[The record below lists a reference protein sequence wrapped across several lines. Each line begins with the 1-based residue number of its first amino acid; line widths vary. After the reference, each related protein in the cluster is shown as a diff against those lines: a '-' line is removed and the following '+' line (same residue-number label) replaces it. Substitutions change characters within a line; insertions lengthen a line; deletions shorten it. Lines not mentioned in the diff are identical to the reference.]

1 VQASERDVVIEIVYW
16 RGVTTTASRCRVV
29 LLILSLLRLIG
40 GLLLLPW
47 RLLALLLTV
56 RLAVQHLH
64 LAIYIQNNLS
74 RINVMAFFVRPLPS
88 LQFSLDV
95 DFRAFFKVLAAD
107 LGQLSENYNLV
118 PFSFIDKLAA
128 FVLVTL
134 IGGNAH
140 VHHGSAGRGVANI
153 WILAKVAY

>member
-1 VQASERDVVIEIVYW
+1 VRLA
-16 RGVTTTASRCRVV
+16 A
-29 LLILSLLRLIG
+29 LLIILLLRWLPLCLVS
-40 GLLLLPW
+40 GLLLLWLLPW
-47 RLLALLLTV
+47 RLLALRRLLAIL
-56 RLAVQHLH
+56 LAVQHLH

-88 LQFSLDV
+88 LQFPLDV